1 MAHWQHYCLGM
12 LMNPR
17 SLNGGLH
24 YDLKILIYKT
34 PSLKMPGL
42 DGVYL
47 RDHLMDYTTEPHDR
61 LRYTPVSTFEISSAA
76 EISETP

>member
-1 MAHWQHYCLGM
+1 MATLLPWHVDE
-12 LMNPR
+12 P
-17 SLNGGLH
+17 SLIERGLH
-24 YDLKILIYKT
+24 YDLNILIYKR

-47 RDHLMDYTTEPHDR
+47 RDHLLDYTKEPHDR

-76 EISETP
+76 KISETP